1 MRVLSTNT
9 ALVHKYDKNCKL
21 LASVCSQTVANK
33 YLLMDYQGRL
43 LTLKVNLETLRR
55 KLVSPLVHRNDSIN
69 FHNMIDGANG
79 GRGQKPN
86 C

>member
-1 MRVLSTNT
+1 VR
-9 ALVHKYDKNCKL
+9 KYNKNRKL
-21 LASVCSQTVANK
+21 LASVRSQTVANK
-33 YLLMDYQGRL
+33 HLLMDHQGRL

-55 KLVSPLVHRNDSIN
+55 KLVSPLVRRNDSIN